1 MAERLIVAV
10 DYEPRA
16 QFRAFHVR
24 TQRFG
29 CIVAHRRC
37 GKTVA
42 CVADLILSA
51 LQNGARKPRYAYI
64 APLFNQA
71 KDIAWPYIREFVG
84 GLHGYAS
91 VNETELRV
99 TLPNE
104 ATVRL
109 YGADNPDSLRGIYLD
124 GVVLDEYALIDP
136 RLWPEVIRPALA
148 DRQGR
153 AVFIGTPRGRDA
165 FYGLWREAQKDK
177 ALWFAAMLKASETG
191 LLPEAE
197 LAGARKQMSR
207 AQYAREFEC
216 SFDEPDVDQFIS
228 GHMVEQALARDALG
242 LGPRVI
248 GVDVARFGDDRSVI
262 LKRNGDRVVEIETY
276 RGLDLMELTGRVALA
291 IDAFRPDG
299 TFVDGIGLGAG
310 VIDRLRQLH
319 YGRIFEVNAG
329 AKARDGAKFANKR
342 AEMWAAMRD
351 WVGGRGG
358 LKGHALLADDLV
370 ALTYG
375 FDHANRL
382 QLESKKDLKA
392 RGLPSPD
399 LADAL
404 ALTFAQAIAPRRSA
418 RHERLGRSGA
428 GSLALCRTYEQG

>member
-1 MAERLIVAV
+1 MTERLIVSV

-16 QFRAFHVR
+16 QFRAFHDR

-42 CVADLILSA
+42 CVADLILNA
-51 LQNGARKPRYAYI
+51 LASTRRKPRYAYI
-64 APLFNQA
+64 APLYKQA
-71 KDIAWPYIREFVG
+71 KDIAWPYLKDFVG
-84 GLHGYAS
+84 GLGGYAS
-91 VNETELRV
+91 VSETELRV

-124 GVVLDEYALIDP
+124 AVVLDEYALIDP

-148 DRQGR
+148 DREGA

-165 FYGLWREAQKDK
+165 FYALWRDAQKDPET
-177 ALWFAAMLKASETG
+177 WFTAMLKASSTG
-191 LLPEAE
+191 LLPKPE
-197 LAGARKQMSR
+197 LNQARAQMSR

-216 SFDEPDVDQFIS
+216 SFDEPDVDQFIP
-228 GHMVEQALARDALG
+228 GAVVEQALQRDARA

-262 LKRNGDRVVEIETY
+262 LKRNGDRVVEVDCY
-276 RGLDLMELTGRVALA
+276 RGLDLMEITGRVAQA
-291 IDAFRPDG
+291 IDRYRPDG

-310 VIDRLRQLH
+310 VVDRLRQLH

-329 AKARDGAKFANKR
+329 SRPSNDAKFTNKR
-342 AEMWAAMRD
+342 AEMWSTMRD
-351 WVGGRGG
+351 WLAERASITG
-358 LKGHALLADDLV
+358 LDRLADDLV
-370 ALTYG
+370 SLTYG

-382 QLESKKDLKA
+382 KLESKKDLKA

-404 ALTFAQAIAPRRSA
+404 ALTFAQPIAPEDLRA
-418 RHERLGRSGA
+418 AMDWQQGA
-428 GSLALCRTYEQG
+428 PEVSPFAEL

>member
-1 MAERLIVAV
+1 MAERLTVSV
-10 DYEPRA
+10 DYAPRG
-16 QFRAFHVR
+16 QFLAFHAR

-42 CVADLILSA
+42 CIADLMLAA
-51 LQNGARKPRYAYI
+51 LDNSGTRPRYAYI
-64 APLFNQA
+64 APLYKQA
-71 KDIAWPYIREFVG
+71 KDIAWPYIKDFAAGFRS
-84 GLHGYAS
+84 YATVS
-91 VNETELRV
+91 ETELKV
-99 TLPNE
+99 TLPNA

-148 DRQGR
+148 DRAGT

-165 FYGLWREAQKDK
+165 FYGVWRVAQREPE
-177 ALWFAAMLKASETG
+177 LWFASMLKASETG
-191 LLPEAE
+191 ILPANE
-197 LAGARKQMSR
+197 LEQAQRQMS
-207 AQYAREFEC
+207 APQYLREFEC

-228 GHMVEQALARDALG
+228 SLVVDEAMTRDAAA
-242 LGPRVI
+242 LGPRLI

-262 LKRNGDRVVEIETY
+262 VKRNGDRLVSIDTY
-276 RGLDLMELTGRVALA
+276 RGLDLMEITGRVTEA
-291 IDAFRPDG
+291 IDRFRPDG
-299 TFVDGIGLGAG
+299 VFVDGVGMGAG
-310 VIDRLRQLH
+310 VVDRLRQLQ

-329 AKARDGAKFANKR
+329 AKPRDGAKFANKR

-351 WVGGRGG
+351 WLTERGS
-358 LKGHALLADDLV
+358 LAGHGDIADDLLS
-370 ALTYG
+370 LTYG

-382 QLESKKDLKA
+382 KLEAKKDLKA

-404 ALTFAQAIAPRRSA
+404 ALTFAQAIAPEDLRAAPGWDQAAPEASPFT
-418 RHERLGRSGA
+418 EV
-428 GSLALCRTYEQG
+428 